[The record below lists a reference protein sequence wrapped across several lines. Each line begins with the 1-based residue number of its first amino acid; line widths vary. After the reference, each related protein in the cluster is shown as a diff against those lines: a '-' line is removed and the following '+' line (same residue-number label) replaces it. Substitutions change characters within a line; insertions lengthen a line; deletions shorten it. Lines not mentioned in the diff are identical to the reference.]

1 MINKEFIISLI
12 FKKDSG
18 LPLSSLIVS
27 SANAD
32 ALRMAL
38 GAFKSVGDT
47 FLVFLMESNQKNRV
61 SPRWRGDTQRTLTN
75 RKTNFPLPQCER
87 KRLIEQM
94 PSFSSV
100 CFIGLFA
107 LCKLHSFP
115 RRFSRFPLPSLCAL
129 PNYPFGY

>member
-1 MINKEFIISLI
+1 MISLI

-47 FLVFLMESNQKNRV
+47 FLVFLVESNQKDRV
-61 SPRWRGDTQRTLTN
+61 SPRWRGDTQKTLTN
-75 RKTNFPLPQCER
+75 RKTNF
-87 KRLIEQM
+87 
-94 PSFSSV
+94 
-100 CFIGLFA
+100 A
-107 LCKLHSFP
+107 
-115 RRFSRFPLPSLCAL
+115 
-129 PNYPFGY
+129 